1 VLLTQAATTGGSGV
15 SDLVAT
21 LSSFSPFFSL
31 GIGGVLAVMLIKRIW
46 IMPVGEYRDFRAAV
60 EASIEAAKVN
70 ADRERVE
77 AKAAADERAARY
89 QTDLDDARATV
100 AELTE
105 TIIRQVVPAVTRVAG
120 PLSELVEIK
129 RAGQR
134 KRGQSGD

>member
-1 VLLTQAATTGGSGV
+1 VLLAQAATTGGGGV

-46 IMPVGEYRDFRAAV
+46 IMPVGEFADYKAVSEDAREAAKASCERERA
-60 EASIEAAKVN
+60 EAKVN
-70 ADRERVE
+70 ADERY
-77 AKAAADERAARY
+77 ARM
-89 QTDLDDARATV
+89 QTDLDAAREQV
-100 AELTE
+100 SELTE